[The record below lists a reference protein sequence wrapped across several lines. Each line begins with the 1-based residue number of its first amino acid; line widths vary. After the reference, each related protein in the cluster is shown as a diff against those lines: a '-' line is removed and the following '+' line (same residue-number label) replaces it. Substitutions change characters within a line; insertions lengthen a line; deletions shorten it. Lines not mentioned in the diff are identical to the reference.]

1 MREFMCDDFLLMT
14 DTAKT
19 LYHNYAKNM
28 PIYDFHCHL
37 SPKEIYE
44 NKKYKNITEVWLG
57 GDHYK
62 WRAMRSNGVD
72 ERYITG
78 DADDKEKFMKWAE
91 TIDECYGN
99 PLFHWTHLELKRF
112 FGIDLVLSKETAEEV
127 WNLTNEKLATDKFT
141 ARELIKMSNVK
152 TLCTTDD
159 PIDSLEY
166 HIALKEDKSFDVV
179 VNPAFRPDKG
189 IRIEKDE
196 FIPWFNRLEEL
207 YGNKIDS
214 IDKYTSALEG
224 RIEFFHQVGCR
235 ISDHALDPVVFEK
248 GTKEEVNTILLKK
261 LAGEKLTEKEVKQF
275 KTYVMIFLG
284 KEYSKRKWVMQIH
297 VGCIRNN
304 STRMFNK
311 LGADTGYDAIDDE
324 LFLRALSKLLDTLD
338 TTDELPKTIIYNL
351 NPRDNEAI
359 GTLIGCF
366 QDGKTPGKI
375 QFGSGWWFL
384 DQKDGMTRQMT
395 ALANLGLLSRF
406 VGMLTDSRSFLSYT
420 RHEYFRRILCNLL
433 GDWVERG
440 ELPNNIERLGKMV
453 ENICYNNVNNYIVK
467 LIKKRLT

>member
-37 SPKEIYE
+37 NPKEIYE

-72 ERYITG
+72 EKYITG

-112 FGIDLVLSKETAEEV
+112 FGIDLVLSKETAEKV

-196 FIPWFNRLEEL
+196 FIPWFNRLEEI
-207 YGNKIDS
+207 YGEKIDS
-214 IDKYTSALEG
+214 IDKYTSALES

-235 ISDHALDPVVFEK
+235 ISDHALDPVVFER
-248 GTKEEVNTILLKK
+248 GTKEEVNAILLKK
-261 LAGEKLTEKEVKQF
+261 LAGEELTEKEVKQF

-324 LFLRALSKLLDTLD
+324 LFLRAISKLLDTLD

-467 LIKKRLT
+467 

>member
-37 SPKEIYE
+37 NPKEIYE

-196 FIPWFNRLEEL
+196 FIPWFNRLEEI
-207 YGNKIDS
+207 YGEKIDS
-214 IDKYTSALEG
+214 IDKYTSALES

-248 GTKEEVNTILLKK
+248 GTKEEVNAILLKK
-261 LAGEKLTEKEVKQF
+261 LAGEELTEKEIKQF

-384 DQKDGMTRQMT
+384 DQKDGMTRQIT

-467 LIKKRLT
+467 

>member
-1 MREFMCDDFLLMT
+1 MCDDFLLMT

-37 SPKEIYE
+37 NPKEIYE

-72 ERYITG
+72 EKYITG

-196 FIPWFNRLEEL
+196 FIPWFNRLEEI
-207 YGNKIDS
+207 YGEKIDS
-214 IDKYTSALEG
+214 IDKYTSALES

-248 GTKEEVNTILLKK
+248 GTKEEVNAILLKK
-261 LAGEKLTEKEVKQF
+261 LAGEELTEKEVKQF

-467 LIKKRLT
+467 

>member
-37 SPKEIYE
+37 NPKEIYE

-196 FIPWFNRLEEL
+196 FIPWFNRLEEI
-207 YGNKIDS
+207 YGEKIDS
-214 IDKYTSALEG
+214 IDKYTSALES

-235 ISDHALDPVVFEK
+235 ISDHALDPVVFER
-248 GTKEEVNTILLKK
+248 GTKEEVNAILLKK
-261 LAGEKLTEKEVKQF
+261 LAGEELTEKEVKQF

-467 LIKKRLT
+467 

>member
-37 SPKEIYE
+37 NPKEIYE

-196 FIPWFNRLEEL
+196 FIPWFNRLEEI
-207 YGNKIDS
+207 YGEKIDS
-214 IDKYTSALEG
+214 IDKYTSALES

-248 GTKEEVNTILLKK
+248 GTKEEVNAILLKK
-261 LAGEKLTEKEVKQF
+261 LAGEELTEKEVKQF

-338 TTDELPKTIIYNL
+338 TTDELPKIIIYNL

-467 LIKKRLT
+467 

>member
-37 SPKEIYE
+37 NPKEIYE

-72 ERYITG
+72 EKYITG

-196 FIPWFNRLEEL
+196 FIPWFNRLEEI
-207 YGNKIDS
+207 YGEKINS
-214 IDKYTSALEG
+214 IDKYTSALES

-235 ISDHALDPVVFEK
+235 ISDHALDPVVFER
-248 GTKEEVNTILLKK
+248 GTKEEVNAILLKK
-261 LAGEKLTEKEVKQF
+261 LAGEELTEKEVKQF

-467 LIKKRLT
+467 D

>member
-37 SPKEIYE
+37 NPKEIYE

-78 DADDKEKFMKWAE
+78 DAEDKEKFMKWAE

-196 FIPWFNRLEEL
+196 FIPWFNRLEEI
-207 YGNKIDS
+207 YGEKIDS
-214 IDKYTSALEG
+214 IDKYTSALES

-235 ISDHALDPVVFEK
+235 ISDHALDPVVFER
-248 GTKEEVNTILLKK
+248 GTKEEVNAILLKK
-261 LAGEKLTEKEVKQF
+261 LAGEELTEKEVKQF

-284 KEYSKRKWVMQIH
+284 KEYAKRKWVMQIH

-467 LIKKRLT
+467 

>member
-72 ERYITG
+72 EKYITG

-196 FIPWFNRLEEL
+196 FIPWFNRLEEI
-207 YGNKIDS
+207 YGEKIDS
-214 IDKYTSALEG
+214 IDKYTSALES

-248 GTKEEVNTILLKK
+248 GTKEEVNAILLKK
-261 LAGEKLTEKEVKQF
+261 LAGEELTEKEVKQF
-275 KTYVMIFLG
+275 KTYIMIFLG

-304 STRMFNK
+304 STRMYNK

-467 LIKKRLT
+467 

>member
-37 SPKEIYE
+37 NPKEIYE

-127 WNLTNEKLATDKFT
+127 WNLTNEKLTTDKFT

-166 HIALKEDKSFDVV
+166 HIALKEDKSFDVI

-196 FIPWFNRLEEL
+196 FIPWFNRLEEI
-207 YGNKIDS
+207 YGEKIDS
-214 IDKYTSALEG
+214 IDKYTSALES

-248 GTKEEVNTILLKK
+248 GTKEEVNAILLKK
-261 LAGEKLTEKEVKQF
+261 LAGEELTEKEVKQF

-467 LIKKRLT
+467 

>member
-37 SPKEIYE
+37 NPKEIYE
-44 NKKYKNITEVWLG
+44 NKKYKNITEVWLV

-196 FIPWFNRLEEL
+196 FIPWFNRLEEI
-207 YGNKIDS
+207 YGEKIDS
-214 IDKYTSALEG
+214 IDKYTSALES

-248 GTKEEVNTILLKK
+248 GTKEEVNAILLKK
-261 LAGEKLTEKEVKQF
+261 LAGEELTEKEVKQF

-467 LIKKRLT
+467 

>member
-1 MREFMCDDFLLMT
+1 
-14 DTAKT
+14 
-19 LYHNYAKNM
+19 
-28 PIYDFHCHL
+28 
-37 SPKEIYE
+37 
-44 NKKYKNITEVWLG
+44 
-57 GDHYK
+57 
-62 WRAMRSNGVD
+62 
-72 ERYITG
+72 
-78 DADDKEKFMKWAE
+78 
-91 TIDECYGN
+91 
-99 PLFHWTHLELKRF
+99 
-112 FGIDLVLSKETAEEV
+112 
-127 WNLTNEKLATDKFT
+127 
-141 ARELIKMSNVK
+141 
-152 TLCTTDD
+152 
-159 PIDSLEY
+159 
-166 HIALKEDKSFDVV
+166 
-179 VNPAFRPDKG
+179 
-189 IRIEKDE
+189 
-196 FIPWFNRLEEL
+196 
-207 YGNKIDS
+207 
-214 IDKYTSALEG
+214 
-224 RIEFFHQVGCR
+224 
-235 ISDHALDPVVFEK
+235 
-248 GTKEEVNTILLKK
+248 
-261 LAGEKLTEKEVKQF
+261 
-275 KTYVMIFLG
+275 MIFLG

-297 VGCIRNN
+297 AGCIRNN

-467 LIKKRLT
+467 

>member
-37 SPKEIYE
+37 NPKEIYE

-196 FIPWFNRLEEL
+196 FIPWFNRLEEI
-207 YGNKIDS
+207 YGEKIDS
-214 IDKYTSALEG
+214 IDKYTSALES

-248 GTKEEVNTILLKK
+248 GTKEEVNAILLKK
-261 LAGEKLTEKEVKQF
+261 LAGEELTEKEIKQF

-467 LIKKRLT
+467 

>member
-72 ERYITG
+72 EKYITG

-196 FIPWFNRLEEL
+196 FIPWFNRLEEI
-207 YGNKIDS
+207 YGEKIDS
-214 IDKYTSALEG
+214 IDKYTSALES

-248 GTKEEVNTILLKK
+248 GTKEEVNAILLKK
-261 LAGEKLTEKEVKQF
+261 LAGEELTEKEVKQF

-284 KEYSKRKWVMQIH
+284 KEYAKRKWVMQIH

-467 LIKKRLT
+467 

>member
-37 SPKEIYE
+37 NPKEIYE

-72 ERYITG
+72 EKYITG

-127 WNLTNEKLATDKFT
+127 WNLTNEKLTTDKFT

-166 HIALKEDKSFDVV
+166 HIALKEDKSFDVI

-196 FIPWFNRLEEL
+196 FIPWFNRLEEI
-207 YGNKIDS
+207 YGEKIDS
-214 IDKYTSALEG
+214 IDKYTSALES

-248 GTKEEVNTILLKK
+248 GTKEEVNAILLKK
-261 LAGEKLTEKEVKQF
+261 LAGEELTEKEIKQF

-297 VGCIRNN
+297 AGCIRNN

-467 LIKKRLT
+467 

>member
-37 SPKEIYE
+37 NPKEIYE

-166 HIALKEDKSFDVV
+166 HIALKEDKSFDVI

-196 FIPWFNRLEEL
+196 FIPWFNRLEEI
-207 YGNKIDS
+207 YGEKIDS
-214 IDKYTSALEG
+214 IDKYTSALES

-248 GTKEEVNTILLKK
+248 GTKEEVNAILLKK
-261 LAGEKLTEKEVKQF
+261 LAGEELTEKEIKQF

-467 LIKKRLT
+467 

>member
-37 SPKEIYE
+37 NPKEIYE

-78 DADDKEKFMKWAE
+78 DAEDKEKFMKWAE

-196 FIPWFNRLEEL
+196 FIPWFNRLEEI
-207 YGNKIDS
+207 YGEKIDS
-214 IDKYTSALEG
+214 IDKYTSALES

-235 ISDHALDPVVFEK
+235 ISDHALDPVVFER
-248 GTKEEVNTILLKK
+248 GTKEEVNAILLKK
-261 LAGEKLTEKEVKQF
+261 LAGEELTEKEVKQF

-467 LIKKRLT
+467 

>member
-72 ERYITG
+72 EKYITG

-196 FIPWFNRLEEL
+196 FIPWFNRLEEV
-207 YGNKIDS
+207 YGEKIDS
-214 IDKYTSALEG
+214 IDKYTSALES

-235 ISDHALDPVVFEK
+235 ISDHALDPVVFER
-248 GTKEEVNTILLKK
+248 GTKEEVNAILLKK
-261 LAGEKLTEKEVKQF
+261 LAGEELTEKEVKQF
-275 KTYVMIFLG
+275 KTYIMIFLG

-297 VGCIRNN
+297 VGCNRNN
-304 STRMFNK
+304 STRMNNK

-467 LIKKRLT
+467 D

>member
-37 SPKEIYE
+37 NPKEIYE

-166 HIALKEDKSFDVV
+166 HIALKEDKSFDIV

-196 FIPWFNRLEEL
+196 FIPWFNRLEEI
-207 YGNKIDS
+207 YGEKIDS
-214 IDKYTSALEG
+214 IDKYTSALES

-248 GTKEEVNTILLKK
+248 GTKEEVNAILLKK
-261 LAGEKLTEKEVKQF
+261 LAGEELTEKEVKQF
-275 KTYVMIFLG
+275 KTYVMLFLG

-467 LIKKRLT
+467 

>member
-37 SPKEIYE
+37 NPKEIYE

-112 FGIDLVLSKETAEEV
+112 FGIDLVLSKETAEEI

-196 FIPWFNRLEEL
+196 FIPWFNRLEEI
-207 YGNKIDS
+207 YGEKIDS
-214 IDKYTSALEG
+214 IDKYTSALES

-248 GTKEEVNTILLKK
+248 GTKEEVNAILLKK
-261 LAGEKLTEKEVKQF
+261 LAGEELSEKEVKQF

-467 LIKKRLT
+467 

>member
-37 SPKEIYE
+37 NPKEIYE

-72 ERYITG
+72 EKYITG

-196 FIPWFNRLEEL
+196 FIPWFNRLEEI
-207 YGNKIDS
+207 YREKIDS
-214 IDKYTSALEG
+214 IDKYTSALES

-248 GTKEEVNTILLKK
+248 GTKEEVNAILLKK
-261 LAGEKLTEKEVKQF
+261 LAGEELTEKEVKQF

-467 LIKKRLT
+467 

>member
-37 SPKEIYE
+37 NPKEIYE

-112 FGIDLVLSKETAEEV
+112 FGIDVVLSKETAEEV

-196 FIPWFNRLEEL
+196 FIPWFNRLEEI
-207 YGNKIDS
+207 YGEKIDS
-214 IDKYTSALEG
+214 IDKYTSALES

-248 GTKEEVNTILLKK
+248 GTKEEINAILLKK
-261 LAGEKLTEKEVKQF
+261 LAGEELTEKEVKQF

-467 LIKKRLT
+467 

>member
-37 SPKEIYE
+37 NPKEIYE
-44 NKKYKNITEVWLG
+44 NKKYKNITKVWLG

-72 ERYITG
+72 EKYITG

-196 FIPWFNRLEEL
+196 FIPWFNRLEEI
-207 YGNKIDS
+207 YGEKIDS
-214 IDKYTSALEG
+214 IDKYTSALES

-235 ISDHALDPVVFEK
+235 ISDHALDPVVFER
-248 GTKEEVNTILLKK
+248 GTKEEVNAILLKK
-261 LAGEKLTEKEVKQF
+261 LAGEELTEKEVKQF

-467 LIKKRLT
+467 D

>member
-37 SPKEIYE
+37 NPKEIYE

-72 ERYITG
+72 EKYITG

-127 WNLTNEKLATDKFT
+127 WNLTNEKLTTDKFT

-166 HIALKEDKSFDVV
+166 HIALKEDKSFDVI

-196 FIPWFNRLEEL
+196 FIPWFNRLEEI
-207 YGNKIDS
+207 YGEKIDS
-214 IDKYTSALEG
+214 IDKYTSALES

-248 GTKEEVNTILLKK
+248 GTKEEVNAILLKK
-261 LAGEKLTEKEVKQF
+261 LAGEELTEKEVKQF

-366 QDGKTPGKI
+366 QDGKIPGKI

-467 LIKKRLT
+467 

>member
-112 FGIDLVLSKETAEEV
+112 FGIDLVLSKEIAEEV

-261 LAGEKLTEKEVKQF
+261 LAGEELTEKEVKQF

-467 LIKKRLT
+467 

>member
-37 SPKEIYE
+37 NPKEIYE

-72 ERYITG
+72 EKYITG

-166 HIALKEDKSFDVV
+166 HIALKEDKSFDVI

-196 FIPWFNRLEEL
+196 FIPWFNRLEEI
-207 YGNKIDS
+207 YGEKIDS
-214 IDKYTSALEG
+214 IDKYTSALES

-248 GTKEEVNTILLKK
+248 GTKEEVNAILLKK
-261 LAGEKLTEKEVKQF
+261 LAGEELTEKEVKQF

-467 LIKKRLT
+467 

>member
-37 SPKEIYE
+37 NPKEIYE

-127 WNLTNEKLATDKFT
+127 WNLTNEKLTTDKFT

-166 HIALKEDKSFDVV
+166 HIALKEDKSFDVI

-196 FIPWFNRLEEL
+196 FIPWFNRLEEI
-207 YGNKIDS
+207 YGEKIDS
-214 IDKYTSALEG
+214 IDKYTSALES

-248 GTKEEVNTILLKK
+248 GTKEEVNAILLKK
-261 LAGEKLTEKEVKQF
+261 LAGEELSEKEVKQF

-297 VGCIRNN
+297 AGCIRNN

-467 LIKKRLT
+467 

>member
-37 SPKEIYE
+37 NPKEIYE

-78 DADDKEKFMKWAE
+78 DAEDKEKFMKWAE

-196 FIPWFNRLEEL
+196 FIPWFNRLEEI
-207 YGNKIDS
+207 YGEKIDS
-214 IDKYTSALEG
+214 IDKYTSALES

-248 GTKEEVNTILLKK
+248 GTKEEVNAILLKK
-261 LAGEKLTEKEVKQF
+261 LAGEELTEKEVKQF

-467 LIKKRLT
+467 

>member
-112 FGIDLVLSKETAEEV
+112 FGIDLVLSKETAEEI

-196 FIPWFNRLEEL
+196 FIPWFNRLEEV
-207 YGNKIDS
+207 YGEKIDS
-214 IDKYTSALEG
+214 IDKYTSALES

-235 ISDHALDPVVFEK
+235 ISDHALDPVVFER
-248 GTKEEVNTILLKK
+248 GTKEEVNAILLKK
-261 LAGEKLTEKEVKQF
+261 LAGEELTEKEVKQF
-275 KTYVMIFLG
+275 KTYIMIFLG

-304 STRMFNK
+304 STRMYNK

-467 LIKKRLT
+467 D

>member
-37 SPKEIYE
+37 NPKEIYE

-196 FIPWFNRLEEL
+196 FIPWFNRLEEI
-207 YGNKIDS
+207 YGEKIDS
-214 IDKYTSALEG
+214 IDKYTSALES

-248 GTKEEVNTILLKK
+248 GTKEEVNAILLKK
-261 LAGEKLTEKEVKQF
+261 LAGEELTEKEVKQF

-366 QDGKTPGKI
+366 QDGKTSGKI

-467 LIKKRLT
+467 

>member
-37 SPKEIYE
+37 NPKEIYE

-72 ERYITG
+72 EKYITG

-166 HIALKEDKSFDVV
+166 HVALKEDKSFDVV

-196 FIPWFNRLEEL
+196 FIPWFNRLEEI
-207 YGNKIDS
+207 YGEKIDS
-214 IDKYTSALEG
+214 IDKYTSALES
-224 RIEFFHQVGCR
+224 RIDFFHQVGCR
-235 ISDHALDPVVFEK
+235 ISDHALDPVVFER
-248 GTKEEVNTILLKK
+248 GTKEEVNAILLKK
-261 LAGEKLTEKEVKQF
+261 LAGEELTEKEVKQF

-467 LIKKRLT
+467 

>member
-37 SPKEIYE
+37 NPKEIYE

-78 DADDKEKFMKWAE
+78 DAEDKEKFMKWAE

-196 FIPWFNRLEEL
+196 FIPWFNRLEEI
-207 YGNKIDS
+207 YGEKIDS
-214 IDKYTSALEG
+214 IDKYTSALES

-235 ISDHALDPVVFEK
+235 ISDHALDPVVFER
-248 GTKEEVNTILLKK
+248 GTKEEVNAILLKK
-261 LAGEKLTEKEVKQF
+261 LAGEELTEKEVKQF

-467 LIKKRLT
+467 D

>member
-37 SPKEIYE
+37 NPKEIYE

-127 WNLTNEKLATDKFT
+127 WNLTNEKLTTDKFT

-166 HIALKEDKSFDVV
+166 HIALKEDKSFDVI

-196 FIPWFNRLEEL
+196 FIPWFNRLEEI
-207 YGNKIDS
+207 YGEKIDS
-214 IDKYTSALEG
+214 IDKYTSALES

-467 LIKKRLT
+467 

>member
-37 SPKEIYE
+37 NPKEIYE

-127 WNLTNEKLATDKFT
+127 WNLTNEKLTTDKFT

-196 FIPWFNRLEEL
+196 FIPWFNRLEEI

-214 IDKYTSALEG
+214 IDKYTSALES

-248 GTKEEVNTILLKK
+248 GTKEEVNAILLKK
-261 LAGEKLTEKEVKQF
+261 LAGEELTEKEIKQF

-467 LIKKRLT
+467 

>member
-37 SPKEIYE
+37 NPKEIYE

-72 ERYITG
+72 EKYITG

-112 FGIDLVLSKETAEEV
+112 FGIDLVLSKETAKEV
-127 WNLTNEKLATDKFT
+127 WNLTNEKLVTDKFT

-196 FIPWFNRLEEL
+196 FIPWFNRLEEI
-207 YGNKIDS
+207 YGEKIDG
-214 IDKYTSALEG
+214 IDKYTSALES

-248 GTKEEVNTILLKK
+248 GTKEEVNAILLKK
-261 LAGEKLTEKEVKQF
+261 LAGEELTEKEVKQF

-284 KEYSKRKWVMQIH
+284 KEYAKRKWVMQIH

-467 LIKKRLT
+467 

>member
-37 SPKEIYE
+37 NPKEIYE

-196 FIPWFNRLEEL
+196 FIPWFNRLKEI
-207 YGNKIDS
+207 YGEKIDS
-214 IDKYTSALEG
+214 IDKYTSALES

-235 ISDHALDPVVFEK
+235 ISDHALDLVVFEK
-248 GTKEEVNTILLKK
+248 GTKEEVNAILLKK
-261 LAGEKLTEKEVKQF
+261 LAGEELTEKEVKQF

-467 LIKKRLT
+467 